1 MASKNSIARRELSAK
16 VADRVGISKTKAE
29 EIITLFFEEV
39 ETALSLGQEVNIPSF
54 FKLQVVGRK
63 AREVRNPVSGEKM
76 LIPARKSVKVKVS
89 KNLNETVNPKDNHE
103 KSKKAK
109 K

>member
-39 ETALSLGQEVNIPSF
+39 ETALTLGQEVNIPSF

-63 AREVRNPVSGEKM
+63 AREVRNPVSWEKM

-89 KNLNETVNPKDNHE
+89 KNLNETVNPKDK
-103 KSKKAK
+103 KSKK
-109 K
+109 